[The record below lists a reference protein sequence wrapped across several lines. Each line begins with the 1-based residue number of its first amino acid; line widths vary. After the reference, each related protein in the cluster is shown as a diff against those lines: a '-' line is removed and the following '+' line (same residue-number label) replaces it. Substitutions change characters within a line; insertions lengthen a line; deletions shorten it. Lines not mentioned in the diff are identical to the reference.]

1 MTSIQIIEADLD
13 RPDHGRTLVRLFAS
27 YVTEI
32 TGHDWPPTA
41 DVQRDLLSGLRSH
54 PTTIVFLAYAGD
66 APVGLAI
73 CFRGFSTFAARP
85 IINIHDL
92 AVMPGHRGKGIGRRL
107 LDAIAAKGRALGCR
121 KLTLEVQENNAQ
133 AMRVYA
139 AAGFAQAVYQS
150 DDGGSLFLTRPL

>member
-32 TGHDWPPTA
+32 TGHDRPPTA
-41 DVQRDLLSGLRSH
+41 EVQRDLLSGLRSH
-54 PTTIVFLAYAGD
+54 PTTLAFIAYAGE

-107 LDAIAAKGRALGCR
+107 LETIAAKGRALGCC

-150 DDGGSLFLTRPL
+150 DDGGSLFLTKPL